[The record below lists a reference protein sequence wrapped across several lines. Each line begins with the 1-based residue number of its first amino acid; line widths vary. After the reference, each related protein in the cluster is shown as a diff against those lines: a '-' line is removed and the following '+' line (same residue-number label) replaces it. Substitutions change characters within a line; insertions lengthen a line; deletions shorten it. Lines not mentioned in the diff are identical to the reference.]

1 MKTLFLVRH
10 AKAHPPQQG
19 LPDHERVLNERGRRD
34 APEMG
39 RRLAQ
44 RGVRPELVITSTA
57 ARARATAQLLAAEL
71 GVAADAVRE
80 DARLYA
86 SAAGKL
92 LYIIQEQE
100 DDRNCLMLVGH
111 NPEMSE
117 LAQHFSRE
125 LPEMPTAAVARIDF
139 DVASWALVGSS
150 TPASANLDFPKKG
163 QERDSED

>member
-10 AKAHPPQQG
+10 AKAEPPQQG
-19 LPDHERVLNERGRRD
+19 LPDHDRMLNERGRRD

-39 RRLAQ
+39 RRLAR
-44 RGVRPELVITSTA
+44 RGLLPDLVIASTA
-57 ARARATAQLLAAEL
+57 ARARATAHLLAAEL
-71 GVAADAVRE
+71 GVAGDAIRE

-92 LYIIQEQE
+92 LYIIQEQD
-100 DDRNCLMLVGH
+100 DDRDCLMLVGH
-111 NPEMSE
+111 NPEMTE

-139 DVASWALVGSS
+139 DIASWALVGSS
-150 TPASANLDFPKKG
+150 TPVSTVFDFPRKG
-163 QERDSED
+163 QERDGED

>member
-10 AKAHPPQQG
+10 AKADPPQQG
-19 LPDHERVLNERGRRD
+19 LPDHDRVLNDRGRRD

-44 RGVRPELVITSTA
+44 RGVLPDLVIASTA
-57 ARARATAQLLAAEL
+57 GRARATAQLLAASL
-71 GVAADAVRE
+71 GVPADAIRE

-86 SAAGKL
+86 STAGKL

-117 LAQHFSRE
+117 LAHHFSRDMPE
-125 LPEMPTAAVARIDF
+125 LPTAAVARIDF
-139 DVASWALVGSS
+139 DIDSWALVGSTTPVS
-150 TPASANLDFPKKG
+150 TALDFPKKG
-163 QERDSED
+163 QERDGED

>member
-1 MKTLFLVRH
+1 MKTLLLVRH
-10 AKAHPPQQG
+10 AKADPPQQG
-19 LPDHERVLNERGRRD
+19 QPDHDRLLNERGRRD

-44 RGVRPELVITSTA
+44 RGVRPDLVITSTA
-57 ARARATAQLLAAEL
+57 ARARSTAQLLAAEL
-71 GVAADAVRE
+71 GIATGAVRE
-80 DARLYA
+80 DRRLYA

-100 DDRNCLMLVGH
+100 HDRDCLMLVGH

-117 LAQHFSRE
+117 LARHFSRD

-139 DVASWALVGSS
+139 DVASWALVGSA
-150 TPASANLDFPKKG
+150 TPVAASLDFPKKG
-163 QERDSED
+163 QGRDSED

>member
-10 AKAHPPQQG
+10 AKADPPRQG
-19 LPDHERVLNERGRRD
+19 LPDHDRMLNERGRRD

-44 RGVRPELVITSTA
+44 RGVLPDLVLASTA
-57 ARARATAQLLAAEL
+57 ARARATAHLLAGEL
-71 GVAADAVRE
+71 GLPADMVR
-80 DARLYA
+80 DDDRLYA

-125 LPEMPTAAVARIDF
+125 LPEMPTAAIARIDF
-139 DVASWALVGSS
+139 DVASWALVGST
-150 TPASANLDFPKKG
+150 TPVSATLDFPKKG
-163 QERDSED
+163 QERDGED

>member
-10 AKAHPPQQG
+10 AKAVPPQPG
-19 LPDHERVLNERGRRD
+19 LPDHDRTLNDRGRRD

-44 RGVRPELVITSTA
+44 RGVLPDLMITSTA

-71 GVAADAVRE
+71 GLQPSLVRE

-86 SAAGKL
+86 SSAGNL
-92 LYIIQEQE
+92 LYIIQEQD
-100 DDRNCLMLVGH
+100 DDRDCLMLVGH

-117 LAQHFSRE
+117 LALHFSRE
-125 LPEMPTAAVARIDF
+125 MPEMPTAAVARIDV
-139 DVASWALVGSS
+139 DVQSWVLVGST
-150 TPASANLDFPKKG
+150 TPVAAVIDFPKKG
-163 QERDSED
+163 QERVGED

>member
-10 AKAHPPQQG
+10 AKADPPQQG
-19 LPDHERVLNERGRRD
+19 LPDHDRALNERGRRD

-44 RGVRPELVITSTA
+44 RGLRPDLVIASTA
-57 ARARATAQLLAAEL
+57 ARARSTAQLLAAEL
-71 GVAADAVRE
+71 GIAADAIRE
-80 DARLYA
+80 DQRLYA

-100 DDRNCLMLVGH
+100 DDRHCLMLVGH

-117 LAQHFSRE
+117 LAQHFSRQ

-139 DVASWALVGSS
+139 DVASWALVGST
-150 TPASANLDFPKKG
+150 TPVAASLDFPKKG
-163 QERDSED
+163 QQRDGED